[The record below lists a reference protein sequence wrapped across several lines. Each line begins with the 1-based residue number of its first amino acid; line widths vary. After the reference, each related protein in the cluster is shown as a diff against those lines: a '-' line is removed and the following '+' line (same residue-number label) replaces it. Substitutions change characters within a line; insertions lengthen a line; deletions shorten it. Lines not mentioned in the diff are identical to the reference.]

1 MPSLDTLVRD
11 FRFAARTLAKAPGFT
26 LAAIVALAL
35 GIGATTA
42 MLSVVNGVL
51 LRPLAYADPERLV
64 VILQHGTDPVSPA
77 NFVDW
82 RAETHSFSA
91 VGAAEYWSPNLIGVD
106 EPEHITGLHVS
117 ASIFPM
123 LGVRPLLG
131 RVLSEGDDQPGAAH
145 VAVISYGLWQRR
157 FGGQRDVVGRAVLLD
172 GERTT
177 IVGVM
182 PRSFGFA
189 PFWATHSE
197 LWAPGHFETRT
208 ERGAQ
213 SLRVFARLRPG
224 VTLAQARSELAAVT
238 AHLEQQFPGTNRDI
252 TIDPLKDKVVGRV
265 ATPLLVLLF
274 AVGLVLLI
282 ACANVAHMLL
292 ARGASR
298 KREIGIRAALGAT
311 RARLLAQLLTES
323 ALLAVGGGV
332 AGLALALWGIRALAS
347 AAPSS
352 IPRAA
357 TVSVDGGA
365 LLAAVALT
373 FATAVLF
380 GLLPAIRATHIDLV
394 EAFKDGDRAS
404 SEGRKRGRMRSML
417 VASEFA
423 LALLLLVGAGL
434 MIRTVIALG
443 RVDPGFD
450 PSGVMTMTVSVTGT
464 SEDDSTS
471 TQSVYEQ
478 LLPRIRALPG
488 VESASWIN
496 HLPIAGDEWG
506 LSFNIEGRPKPKPG
520 DSPTATYRVVF
531 PGYFRTMR
539 IPILRGRDVAESDRA
554 QAPRAVVINQ
564 YMASTYWPGADPIGQ
579 RLSISG
585 FVGYTIVG
593 VVNNDVRDDWAGPP
607 AAEMFVPYEQESSY
621 RTTNGGAKSYLTLVV
636 RAKCADGAAC
646 NAAAVALA
654 PPVVATI
661 RAVDRNLPISAVQTM
676 DAVVGDAT
684 AESRFYLV
692 LLTAFAGIAIVLASV
707 GIFGVMSYAVA
718 RRTHEIGIRVA
729 LGAEPGELV
738 RMIVGQGT
746 LIALSGAAVGLGGSL
761 LLTRLM
767 AGLLYGVA
775 PRDPATL
782 GGVCGLLIGVA
793 ALASYLPARR
803 AARVDPLTALR
814 SD

>member
-1 MPSLDTLVRD
+1 MWSLDTLLRD
-11 FRFAARTLAKAPGFT
+11 FRFTARTLTKAPGFT
-26 LAAIVALAL
+26 TAAIVALAL

-51 LRPLAYADPERLV
+51 LRPLSYADPIRLV
-64 VILQHGTDPVSPA
+64 VILENGSNPVSPA

-82 RAETHSFSA
+82 RAQTRSFSDM
-91 VGAAEYWSPNLIGVD
+91 GAAEYWSPNLIGVD

-123 LGVRPLLG
+123 LGVQPMLG
-131 RVLSEGDDQPGAAH
+131 RVIAASDDRPGAPH

-157 FGGQRDVVGRAVLLD
+157 FGGQRDVVGRSVLLD

-182 PRSFGFA
+182 PQSFGFA

-197 LWAPGHFETRT
+197 LWAPGQFETRT

-213 SLRVFARLRPG
+213 SLRVFARLKRG
-224 VTLAQARSELAAVT
+224 VTLAQAQSEIAAVT
-238 AHLEQQFPGTNRDI
+238 AHLEQQFPGTNRGI
-252 TIDPLKDKVVGRV
+252 TVQPLKDKVVGRV
-265 ATPLLVLLF
+265 ETPLLVLLV
-274 AVGLVLLI
+274 AVALVLLI

-298 KREIGIRAALGAT
+298 RREIGIRAALGAT
-311 RARLLAQLLTES
+311 RARLLGQLLSES
-323 ALLAVGGGV
+323 VLLALGGGL
-332 AGLALALWGIRALAS
+332 AGLALALWGIRALAA

-357 TVSVDGGA
+357 MVSVDGRA
-365 LLAAVALT
+365 LLAAVAIT
-373 FATAVLF
+373 FATALLF
-380 GLLPAIRATHIDLV
+380 GLLPAVRATQIDLV

-404 SEGRKRGRMRSML
+404 SEGRKRGRLRSVL

-423 LALLLLVGAGL
+423 LALVLLVGAGL
-434 MIRTVIALG
+434 MIRTVVALG
-443 RVDPGFD
+443 HVDPGFD
-450 PSGVMTMTVSVTGT
+450 PRGVMTMTVSVTGT
-464 SEDDSTS
+464 SEGDTASI
-471 TQSVYEQ
+471 QSLYEQ
-478 LLPRIRALPG
+478 LLPSIRALPR

-554 QAPRAVVINQ
+554 DAPRAVVINQ

-579 RLSISG
+579 RISISG
-585 FVGYTIVG
+585 FEGYTVVG
-593 VVNNDVRDDWAGPP
+593 VVKNDVRDDWAGPP
-607 AAEMFVPYEQESSY
+607 GAEMFVPYEQETSY
-621 RTTNGGAKSYLTLVV
+621 RTRKGGAKSYLTLVV
-636 RAKCADGAAC
+636 RAKCAADATC
-646 NAAAVALA
+646 EAAAAALA
-654 PPVVATI
+654 PPVVATVRSI
-661 RAVDRNLPISAVQTM
+661 DRNLPISAVQTM
-676 DAVVGDAT
+676 DAVVDDAT

-692 LLTAFAGIAIVLASV
+692 LLTVFAGIAIVLASV

-729 LGAEPGELV
+729 LGAEPRAVV

-746 LIALSGAAVGLGGSL
+746 LIALSGAAIGLAASL

-782 GGVCGLLIGVA
+782 AGVSGLLIGVA

-803 AARVDPLTALR
+803 AAKIDPLVALR
-814 SD
+814 TD